1 MSLSERLERARIQQ
15 LMEAGV
21 LPRREMLV
29 APAEPDVDVVD
40 EGPMLED
47 HSQGLFAPITI
58 EARPVGLVLVAEP
71 AVDLIDTPESAD
83 ADSAEQA
90 DNTVCPTCNAIGA
103 VDMIDLVG
111 HTVHYTCGAC
121 STMWQVRKPVVTESL
136 P

>member
-1 MSLSERLERARIQQ
+1 MSLSERLEKARIQQ
-15 LMEAGV
+15 LMEAGL
-21 LPRREMLV
+21 LPRSEMLA

-40 EGPMLED
+40 EAPMLED

-71 AVDLIDTPESAD
+71 SVDLTDMPNRAD
-83 ADSAEQA
+83 AGGEEQT
-90 DNTVCPTCNAIGA
+90 DNAVCPTCNAIGA